1 MLRLKSSESPMCGA
15 YTQCQSLHATDV
27 RMLRVIWVD
36 LAAGGAVDE
45 LLDLTA

>member
-1 MLRLKSSESPMCGA
+1 M
-15 YTQCQSLHATDV
+15 SLHATNV
-27 RMLRVIWVD
+27 RINMLRVIWVD